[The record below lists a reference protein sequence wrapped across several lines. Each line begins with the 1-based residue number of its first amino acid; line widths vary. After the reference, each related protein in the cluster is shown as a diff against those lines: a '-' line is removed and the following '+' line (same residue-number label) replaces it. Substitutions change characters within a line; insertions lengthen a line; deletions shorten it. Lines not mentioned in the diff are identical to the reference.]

1 MLQGCLFQRQAN
13 SRQPYIFKM
22 LIEKH
27 CTDMKEYFYEVYNWV
42 KRARSWETGT
52 GAALRSSTILDRL
65 LYLSLPISVK
75 LR

>member
-1 MLQGCLFQRQAN
+1 
-13 SRQPYIFKM
+13 M